1 MPRSRD
7 AGAGGAGRRV
17 SRVGVRLRLALGSG
31 RLGVSFPGS
40 AQHFSQ
46 MKPKRGPVLAY
57 PPPRGWERTRV
68 PKASQRDGR
77 ADCPRT
83 LSATCRRVRLLHELC
98 KRHCYVCLLQ
108 PPPSPP
114 QPPGGDAAPR
124 RRGDHLPPPLCRAV
138 CAVSGTWPAFLF
150 SCVLKSSADNTDRSA
165 RTCCGAA
172 RAAAPPSPSRD
183 PRG

>member
-31 RLGVSFPGS
+31 RLGVPFPGS

-98 KRHCYVCLLQ
+98 KRHCYVYLLR
-108 PPPSPP
+108 PPPHPP
-114 QPPGGDAAPR
+114 PPGR
-124 RRGDHLPPPLCRAV
+124 RRGAAPPRGP
-138 CAVSGTWPAFLF
+138 S
-150 SCVLKSSADNTDRSA
+150 
-165 RTCCGAA
+165 
-172 RAAAPPSPSRD
+172 AAAPLSR
-183 PRG
+183 RLCRLRHLACLSVFLCFKIFC